1 MQITTP
7 LNFLQER
14 ETYLVVGSLAGY
26 DRDPGWAL
34 NLKKNPQAW
43 VRIKDKK
50 MEVTARVVS
59 GAERERLWVSSN
71 QVLPLWQVFQQR
83 TQRQF
88 PNFVL
93 TPKK

>member
-88 PNFVL
+88 PIFVL